1 MNRPLPDWLLLLFFP
16 VYMVS
21 FPLMARIGWLL
32 LFPIELQTMGAA
44 FRPWMDIHPWFQ
56 AAKTR
61 DALSPLDLSCQCCYK
76 QADDFWGGQEWDE
89 AQEKR
94 LAGLVEQSYW
104 SCSTLPKP
112 SRYTGRSADSSEERD
127 ELNEQNSHCQKYKC
141 TSEVWGV
148 LVCLVLFHSVM
159 DQRSTRV
166 FSQSL
171 ILCALNECTAVGLKP
186 SVL

>member
-16 VYMVS
+16 VYMVL

-32 LFPIELQTMGAA
+32 LFSIELQTMGAA

-76 QADDFWGGQEWDE
+76 QAGDFWGGQEWDE

-112 SRYTGRSADSSEERD
+112 SRYTGRSADPSEERD
-127 ELNEQNSHCQKYKC
+127 ELNEQNSIARNTNAHQRY
-141 TSEVWGV
+141 GV
-148 LVCLVLFHSVM
+148 FWYVLCC
-159 DQRSTRV
+159 STL
-166 FSQSL
+166 SW
-171 ILCALNECTAVGLKP
+171 IKEALEFFLNP
-186 SVL
+186 